1 MQKQTT
7 AAAALILNANKELD
21 EEQTFCINGL
31 IINAAAMIA
40 ASNSA
45 YLARIGIYTSPY
57 VIVALPKLLRVEN
70 KYVEMLMRVGV
81 LVLYSVYWY
90 IGISGSSSLNTFR
103 WVFAR

>member
-1 MQKQTT
+1 MKKNDLTSEET
-7 AAAALILNANKELD
+7 FYTNALVIH
-21 EEQTFCINGL
+21 G
-31 IINAAAMIA
+31 AAMIA

-81 LVLYSVYWY
+81 LALYAVYWY
-90 IGISGSSSLNTFR
+90 IGISGSESLCNFR
-103 WVFAR
+103 WSFAH